1 MTPTKLLLGQIAI
14 DLAIVI
20 CEVWAATQWAAAMLG
35 YQARLGVPWSQLRGV
50 PAL

>member
-1 MTPTKLLLGQIAI
+1 MPGWSGRSDPMTPTKLLLGQIAI

-35 YQARLGVPWSQLRGV
+35 
-50 PAL
+50 